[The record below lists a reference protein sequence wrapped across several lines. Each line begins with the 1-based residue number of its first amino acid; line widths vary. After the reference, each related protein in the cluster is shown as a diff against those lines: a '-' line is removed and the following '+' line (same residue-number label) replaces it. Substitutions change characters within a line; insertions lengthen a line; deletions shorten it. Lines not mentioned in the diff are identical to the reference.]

1 MGCKIR
7 YSILHF
13 PICFHKK
20 QSTKKIGKTALSS
33 EQPCLFWITYN
44 ASNESLSLHCSYK
57 SLAKYAVPPLI
68 SSAVFLHLLLS
79 NTMPCAFHLSPS
91 RNRHFFERLV
101 LMIVEL
107 NASNRI
113 FHIYMDTSRFLLQS
127 VHTMRKILHLLLKNT
142 RSRTTHW
149 TFATVFPSSFVPL
162 NILFSSQV
170 ISAGL
175 NCVSFEISLSD
186 RMSFNTIEVSQKVNF
201 DYNIFSRCF

>member
-1 MGCKIR
+1 MGCKRR

-20 QSTKKIGKTALSS
+20 QSTKKQAKPHCIQSS
-33 EQPCLFWITYN
+33 LACFKITYN
-44 ASNESLSLHCSYK
+44 ASNESLYLHCSYK

-79 NTMPCAFHLSPS
+79 NIMLCAFHLSPS

-127 VHTMRKILHLLLKNT
+127 IHTMRKILHLLLKNT
-142 RSRTTHW
+142 R
-149 TFATVFPSSFVPL
+149 
-162 NILFSSQV
+162 
-170 ISAGL
+170 
-175 NCVSFEISLSD
+175 
-186 RMSFNTIEVSQKVNF
+186 
-201 DYNIFSRCF
+201 

>member
-1 MGCKIR
+1 MRHQTENCWKNNFQKAKKFSNLRPKSAGDFLKRWEKFTRCILMGCKRR

-44 ASNESLSLHCSYK
+44 ASNESLSLHCSCK
-57 SLAKYAVPPLI
+57 PLAKYAVPPLI

-142 RSRTTHW
+142 R
-149 TFATVFPSSFVPL
+149 
-162 NILFSSQV
+162 
-170 ISAGL
+170 
-175 NCVSFEISLSD
+175 
-186 RMSFNTIEVSQKVNF
+186 
-201 DYNIFSRCF
+201 